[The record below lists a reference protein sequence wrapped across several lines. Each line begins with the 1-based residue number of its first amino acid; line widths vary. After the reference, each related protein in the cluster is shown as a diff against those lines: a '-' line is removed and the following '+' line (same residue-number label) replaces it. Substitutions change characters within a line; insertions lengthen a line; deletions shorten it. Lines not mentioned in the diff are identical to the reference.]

1 MRTHS
6 PQLLPLFRSAGQ
18 ARLLA
23 RLFLSDTPAT
33 LSGLARELDLDAGA
47 ISREADRLERAGI
60 LRSERIGNQ
69 RLLHPDEASPY
80 FHDLHNLLVK
90 AFGPVDVLSTALAGL
105 NGVEQAF
112 VYGSWAARH
121 LGEPGEAPNDLD
133 LLIVGSP
140 NRPALARLVRE
151 LGRQLGYEVNP
162 TVVPGKDWEKKTS
175 GFLRSL
181 ARGPLVEIGLGT

>member
-23 RLFLSDTPAT
+23 RLFLSEKPAT
-33 LSGLARELDLDAGA
+33 LSGLARELDLDVGA
-47 ISREADRLERAGI
+47 LSREADRLERAGI
-60 LRSERIGNQ
+60 VRSDRIGKQ
-69 RLLHPDEASPY
+69 RLLRPNEASPY
-80 FHDLHNLLVK
+80 HQDLRNLLVK
-90 AFGPVDVLSTALAGL
+90 AFGPVELLATALADVD
-105 NGVEQAF
+105 GVDRAF
-112 VYGSWAARH
+112 IYGSWAARH

-140 NRPALARLVRE
+140 KRQVLARLSRE
-151 LGRQLGYEVNP
+151 LGRQFGYEVNP
-162 TVVPGKDWEKKTS
+162 TVVPTPDWEGKTS

-181 ARGPLVEIGLGT
+181 ARGPLVEIRIAR